1 MAPAARPVLPK
12 INTHVP
18 TKPPTNRSK
27 QETTNSDNS
36 KDRHTGPQP
45 NGSAGNKDDRDGF
58 LKAPSNPRGTSKG
71 QDGEGVVRTRSDL
84 PIPRTPTV
92 VPPTPLSA
100 DSRGIGHPA
109 RVDSPVDEEEE
120 EGPEP
125 NELESP
131 EQLEAESPA
140 DIEDDGAM
148 GRERGA
154 NKDNGNGSP
163 PIVSTPEE
171 EEPFEIS
178 ESPSGETEADS
189 PGFVTFE
196 SPVEEHDFAD
206 HPSVK
211 GKDHARTFKDE
222 DDDDAEAD
230 KDIAELAG
238 RNLQIG
244 DQQDEPQPEKKGGV
258 ADPRARWAQ
267 VRQRAKG
274 RMDSGESNT
283 TMGAERPSRNNTIM
297 LSSMEQDEE
306 LHSHG
311 QSEVEVGSPDEMSS
325 SKMPFSRT
333 SSSGRPG
340 QAARGRL
347 DRHDTSATP
356 SRRSR
361 STSSEPKPI
370 ASTFL
375 AKSPCNMQETASL
388 PNPNMPTKSGDQSLT
403 SSAESARSPFW
414 NELATSPMAGV
425 LSSASDEEMA
435 PPVRRDDLQR
445 AQASKRKSGEP
456 PQPRP
461 DFLHADSAQSSV
473 SSSRSAPNSPRIHP
487 VKDSTTKPFPRPPAK
502 AATRANTNPIES
514 DADEHDLG
522 AELRSRLSGH
532 PGHVRR
538 NSSTHRVRETLDA
551 KHHSNDKGQR
561 MVNQYA
567 LGPLIGRGAYGNVEK
582 GIDVGT
588 GAEYASQ
595 IGQPVQTRD
604 ADLFRMYRQLKS
616 SQNFDLSGSNSNR
629 SLRLVGYGKP
639 SSRWIPRVKV
649 AISPARKEKGR
660 MMRTIPWPSFEGK
673 LQ

>member
-18 TKPPTNRSK
+18 TKPSSNRSK
-27 QETTNSDNS
+27 QETTKSDKP
-36 KDRHTGPQP
+36 KDSDTGSQP
-45 NGSAGNKDDRDGF
+45 NGSAGNADGRDGL
-58 LKAPSNPRGTSKG
+58 LKAPSNHRGTSKG
-71 QDGEGVVRTRSDL
+71 QDDEGVAGTRPDL

-100 DSRGIGHPA
+100 ESRGIGHPP
-109 RVDSPVDEEEE
+109 RVDSPVAEEEE
-120 EGPEP
+120 ERPEP
-125 NELESP
+125 NDLESP

-140 DIEDDGAM
+140 EMDNDGTM
-148 GRERGA
+148 GSETGA
-154 NKDNGNGSP
+154 NKDDGNESP

-171 EEPFEIS
+171 QEPFEIS
-178 ESPSGETEADS
+178 ESPSGENQADS

-196 SPVEEHDFAD
+196 SPVEEYDFAD

-211 GKDHARTFKDE
+211 GKDHARPSRDAGG
-222 DDDDAEAD
+222 DDDSDDAEAD
-230 KDIAELAG
+230 KDIAELAS
-238 RNLQIG
+238 RKLQIG
-244 DQQDEPQPEKKGGV
+244 DQQDEPKPEKQGGA

-274 RMDSGESNT
+274 RMDSAESNT

-306 LHSHG
+306 LHSDG

-325 SKMPFSRT
+325 SKIPLSRT

-347 DRHDTSATP
+347 DRHDTSATA
-356 SRRSR
+356 STRSR

-375 AKSPCNMQETASL
+375 AKSPANMQETASL
-388 PNPNMPTKSGDQSLT
+388 PIPNMPTKTGDQSLT
-403 SSAESARSPFW
+403 SSSESAKSPYW
-414 NELATSPMAGV
+414 NVLATSPMAGV
-425 LSSASDEEMA
+425 LSSASEEEAA

-445 AQASKRKSGEP
+445 AQGSRRKSGESS
-456 PQPRP
+456 QPRP

-473 SSSRSAPNSPRIHP
+473 SSSRSAPNSPRIQP
-487 VKDSTTKPFPRPPAK
+487 VKDGKTKAFPKPPAK
-502 AATRANTNPIES
+502 APTRANTNPVES

-538 NSSTHRVRETLDA
+538 NSSTHRVLETLDA
-551 KHHSNDKGQR
+551 KHHSNEKGQR

-588 GAEYASQ
+588 GAEYVSRR
-595 IGQPVQTRD
+595 GQPVQMGDT
-604 ADLFRMYRQLKS
+604 DL
-616 SQNFDLSGSNSNR
+616 
-629 SLRLVGYGKP
+629 
-639 SSRWIPRVKV
+639 
-649 AISPARKEKGR
+649 
-660 MMRTIPWPSFEGK
+660 
-673 LQ
+673 